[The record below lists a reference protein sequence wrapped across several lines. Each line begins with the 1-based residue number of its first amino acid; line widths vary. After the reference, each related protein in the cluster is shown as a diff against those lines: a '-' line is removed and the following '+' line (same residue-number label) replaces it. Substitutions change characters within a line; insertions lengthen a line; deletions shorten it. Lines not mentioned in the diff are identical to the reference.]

1 MRILNAPK
9 TAGIRKDVSEAPAED
24 MGNAY
29 DMFITPS
36 CRLARGL
43 IFLLDR
49 GETGLNKNQLAKVE
63 IVDGIREQWKTAQS
77 VVLIDYRGL
86 TVEEDTELRRQF
98 RAAGVEYKVLKN
110 TMITRAV
117 EGMEL
122 SGIEGHL
129 KGPTAVAFGMT
140 DAVAPAKIATEF
152 IKKTKK
158 MTVKCGVVDGQMIN
172 AAGVQALADL
182 PPREVLIAKML
193 GSMNAPITGLVGVL
207 GATVRS
213 LLYAIN
219 AVKEQKENAA

>member
-1 MRILNAPK
+1 M
-9 TAGIRKDVSEAPAED
+9 
-24 MGNAY
+24 
-29 DMFITPS
+29 
-36 CRLARGL
+36 
-43 IFLLDR
+43 
-49 GETGLNKNQLAKVE
+49 NKNQEAKVA
-63 IVDGIREQWKTAQS
+63 IVDGIKAQFTAAQS

-86 TVEEDTELRRQF
+86 TVEEDTEFRKQF

-117 EGMEL
+117 EGL
-122 SGIEGHL
+122 SLDGIEAHL

-140 DAVAPAKIATEF
+140 DAVAPAKIVTEY

-158 MTVKCGVVDGQMIN
+158 MTVKCGVVDGKLIN
-172 AAGVQALADL
+172 EAGVQALADL
-182 PPREVLIAKML
+182 PPREVLLAKML
-193 GSMNAPITGLVGVL
+193 GSMNAPITGLVTVL